1 MCILEKPIAAF
12 FNSLL
17 LSILYYQHMKKLL
30 FIFIISCINASCQ
43 NLDNFSDIKNLPNL
57 VSETS
62 GIETLSATKGIWTIN
77 DSGNSNEIFLI
88 NDKGKLKK
96 VVKVTNAKNKDWEAL
111 ASDGNSML
119 YIGDFGNNGNLRRD
133 LTIYAVN
140 VDSIKN
146 KEVKAFKTTFV
157 YEDQMKFPP
166 KKKDRNFDSEAFI
179 YFNNYFYIFSKNRST
194 KFDGTTK
201 LYKIPA
207 EEGVQVARFIGEF
220 KVCQNI
226 KNCQITGA
234 DISNDGKKL
243 VLLMH
248 DKILLFSNFESD
260 AFFRGETEYIQLK
273 HNSQKEAICFSESTV
288 FITDEKRKVTG
299 GNLYKVRK
307 NLLNN

>member
-1 MCILEKPIAAF
+1 
-12 FNSLL
+12 
-17 LSILYYQHMKKLL
+17 MKKLL
-30 FIFIISCINASCQ
+30 FIFILSCINTSCQ
-43 NLDNFSDIKNLPNL
+43 NLDNFSVIKDLPDL

-62 GIETLSATKGIWTIN
+62 GIETLSTTDGFWTIN

-88 NDKGKLKK
+88 SDKGKLKQII
-96 VVKVTNAKNKDWEAL
+96 KVTNAKNKDWEAL

-146 KEVKAFKTTFV
+146 NKVKAYETTFV

-179 YFNNYFYIFSKNRST
+179 YFNNYFYIFSKNRSS

-201 LYKIPA
+201 LYKLPA
-207 EEGVQVARFIGEF
+207 KAGKQTARLISEF

-234 DISNDGKKL
+234 DISNDGKRL
-243 VLLMH
+243 ALLTH
-248 DKILLFSNFESD
+248 DKIFMFSDYSNDLFFEGNHKKIKLD
-260 AFFRGETEYIQLK
+260 HHT
-273 HNSQKEAICFSESTV
+273 QKEAICFSKGTL
-288 FITDEKRKVTG
+288 FITDEQRKVTG
-299 GNLYKVRK
+299 GNMYKVRK
-307 NLLNN
+307 KLLNN